1 MNNLKPTE
9 RNNWQLDP
17 HFSEIFQPKYED
29 YGHSQVC

>member
-17 HFSEIFQPKYED
+17 NFSEIFQPKYED
-29 YGHSQVC
+29 YGHSQVY